1 MIDGYFPEDA
11 TGFADNVS
19 APKSDSSAASNT
31 DVSSTSGT
39 VYEMANSYT
48 GESIEG
54 SVVQVAGPGS
64 LHKTRVATNL
74 QADEAAALLDV
85 ISNTKSVA
93 QRSRLSGIWSTMLL
107 AGRAFASTT
116 PSSRSQTALGAPGVR
131 DLAAYHST
139 VAEDLSEES
148 SVEEG
153 EDSVCDTLW
162 GEGDENLVQW

>member
-1 MIDGYFPEDA
+1 
-11 TGFADNVS
+11 
-19 APKSDSSAASNT
+19 
-31 DVSSTSGT
+31 
-39 VYEMANSYT
+39 MAGSYT

-54 SVVQVAGPGS
+54 SVLQVAGPGS
-64 LHKTRVATNL
+64 LQKTRVATDL
-74 QADEAAALLDV
+74 RADEAAALLDV

-93 QRSRLSGIWSTMLL
+93 QRSRLSGIWSTMRR

-116 PSSRSQTALGAPGVR
+116 PSSRSQNALGTPGVR